1 MELMT
6 FAFLSILIG
15 IRHGLDSDHVA
26 AIADMIGSEG
36 QRNKQLSLGVMYAVG
51 HGAIVLVIGL
61 ITLFIGTRLPEE
73 AQLSLEVFVSITLLI
88 LGGVILYSIFKNK
101 HEYEFKSRLTI
112 VFEFLSRITEKL
124 GFSEVKASPVS
135 LGLIG
140 AFLIGIIH
148 GIGVESPT
156 QVAAI
161 TSAVGFNNLSA
172 ATAQLVLFVTG
183 LLLST
188 ICITFVISWGFLKSK
203 LRRKLFL
210 ILGSVTGIYSI
221 GLGVSMLY
229 ELVKG
234 GGLG

>member
-1 MELMT
+1 MELVT
-6 FAFLSILIG
+6 FALLSVLIG

-36 QRNKQLSLGVMYAVG
+36 QRNKQLSLGVMYAIG

-73 AQLSLEVFVSITLLI
+73 AQLSLEVLVSITLLI

-101 HEYEFKSRLTI
+101 HEYEFKSRITI
-112 VFEFLSRITEKL
+112 VFEFLSRINEKL
-124 GFSEVKASPVS
+124 GFSEVKASPIS

-188 ICITFVISWGFLKSK
+188 ICITLVISWGFLKSK